1 MIPQSARGTSR
12 VGGSLGRDL
21 CWNTGSH
28 WKRLFLTS
36 LTIQMEIKDPRILFK
51 FAQGIMQLSGPT
63 VPGLNKTQLNV
74 PGWEGASLKHRGEFV
89 FMCTITR
96 LSLEH
101 CNYFII
107 HKGLKI
113 LRKEDAMKKSI

>member
-1 MIPQSARGTSR
+1 MEGC
-12 VGGSLGRDL
+12 LGQDPN
-21 CWNTGSH
+21 WNTGSP
-28 WKRLFLTS
+28 WERLFLTS
-36 LTIQMEIKDPRILFK
+36 LTIQKEIKDPRTLIKL
-51 FAQGIMQLSGPT
+51 AQGIAQLSGPT

-74 PGWEGASLKHRGEFV
+74 PGWEGASLKNRGEFV
-89 FMCTITR
+89 FMCTIIR

-113 LRKEDAMKKSI
+113 LRKEDAMKESIRL